1 MDSKLE
7 KLFEKLEGLKD
18 KENDILE
25 EIKNRLYDLDDASE
39 EDDFEDEEE
48 DDFEDEEEDTDAS

>member
-25 EIKNRLYDLDDASE
+25 EIKNRLYDLNEAGDEDEYDDDEEFDE
-39 EDDFEDEEE
+39 EDEQ
-48 DDFEDEEEDTDAS
+48 

>member
-25 EIKNRLYDLDDASE
+25 EIKNRLYDLEDASE
-39 EDDFEDEEE
+39 EDDFEDEE
-48 DDFEDEEEDTDAS
+48 DDTEWEDEEEKE

>member
-25 EIKNRLYDLDDASE
+25 EIKNRLYDLEAS

-48 DDFEDEEEDTDAS
+48 DNFEDEEEDTDAS

>member
-25 EIKNRLYDLDDASE
+25 EIKNRLYDLEDASE
-39 EDDFEDEEE
+39 EDGFEDDEDDTEWETEEE
-48 DDFEDEEEDTDAS
+48 KE